1 VTKPAPPNPGD
12 VETLLDA
19 DLDTRV
25 FWGPRID
32 QLQALVLAAL
42 DLPPRHPPA
51 GFTGRATV
59 TSDGH
64 IMCNFTT
71 AGDEHH
77 HGAYAGHIDQLAAYL
92 DYLITELQLDPVQ
105 TLELQR
111 SLDAFIATSYEA
123 RPTKFAPQSH

>member
-1 VTKPAPPNPGD
+1 MTKPAPTNPGD
-12 VETLLDA
+12 VETLLAA

-25 FWGPRID
+25 FWGPPIS
-32 QLQALVLAAL
+32 QTHALVLAAL
-42 DLPPRHPPA
+42 DLPPRRPPV
-51 GFTGRATV
+51 GFSGRATV

-71 AGDEHH
+71 AEDEHH
-77 HGAYAGHIDQLAAYL
+77 HGAYAGHIDQLAVYL
-92 DYLITELQLDPVQ
+92 DYLTTELQLDPVQ